1 MNRRFLFFAAVC
13 GALAV
18 VAGAMLT
25 HQLRD
30 RMPARALDAYE
41 VAVRYQF
48 YHVFALLAA
57 GVLAGFYPGRWNR
70 WSGNCFIFGIILF
83 CGSLYVIAAIMTN
96 GADIPRALGLLT
108 PLGGAGFILGW
119 IFLALSVRN
128 EKSAKAGSGSG
139 SI

>member
-57 GVLAGFYPGRWNR
+57 GVLAGFFRTCR
-70 WSGNCFIFGIILF
+70 QDRS
-83 CGSLYVIAAIMTN
+83 T
-96 GADIPRALGLLT
+96 
-108 PLGGAGFILGW
+108 
-119 IFLALSVRN
+119 
-128 EKSAKAGSGSG
+128 
-139 SI
+139 